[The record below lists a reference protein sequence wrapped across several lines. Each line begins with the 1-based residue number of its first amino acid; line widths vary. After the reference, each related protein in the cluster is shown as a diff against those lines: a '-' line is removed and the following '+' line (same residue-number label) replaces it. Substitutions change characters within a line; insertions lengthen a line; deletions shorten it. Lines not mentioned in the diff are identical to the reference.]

1 MSVAA
6 KSSANRNI
14 AVNRQASYEYSL
26 LERYEAGLVLTG
38 TEIKSVR
45 QGRVSLQGAYAAAN
59 DGELWLHNCH
69 IAPYEAGGVWNQ
81 EPTRPR
87 KLLLHKDEIR
97 ELAEAAETKRLTIVP
112 LRLYTKN
119 GRAKVELALA
129 RGKRQ
134 YDRREAIAKRDA
146 EREIERSLRRR
157 S

>member
-1 MSVAA
+1 MVWGGGGAA
-6 KSSANRNI
+6 
-14 AVNRQASYEYSL
+14 Q
-26 LERYEAGLVLTG
+26 
-38 TEIKSVR
+38 
-45 QGRVSLQGAYAAAN
+45 
-59 DGELWLHNCH
+59 DGGLWLHNCH

-81 EPTRPR
+81 APARPR

-97 ELAEAAETKRLTIVP
+97 ELAEAVATKGLTIVP
-112 LRLYTKN
+112 LRLYLKD

-146 EREIERSLRRR
+146 EREIARSLRRR

>member
-6 KSSANRNI
+6 KAPAVRNV
-14 AVNRQASYEYSL
+14 AVNRQATYEYAI

-38 TEIKSVR
+38 TEIKSIRV
-45 QGRVSLQGAYAAAN
+45 GRANLQGSYAAAQ

-81 EPTRPR
+81 APARPR

-97 ELAEAAETKRLTIVP
+97 ELAEAVATKGLTIVP
-112 LRLYTKN
+112 LRLYLKD

-146 EREIERSLRRR
+146 EREIARSLRRR

>member
-1 MSVAA
+1 MKAGN
-6 KSSANRNI
+6 KDSSTRNV
-14 AVNRQASYEYSL
+14 AVNRQASYEYNL
-26 LERYEAGLVLTG
+26 LERYEAGLVLSG
-38 TEIKSVR
+38 TEIKSIR
-45 QGRVSLQGAYAAAN
+45 QGRVSLQGSYAAADN
-59 DGELWLHNCH
+59 GELWLHNCH
-69 IAPYEAGGVWNQ
+69 IAPYEAGGVWNK

-97 ELAEAAETKRLTIVP
+97 ELSEGVATKGLTIVP
-112 LRLYTKN
+112 LRLYIKG

-146 EREIERSLRRR
+146 QREIARSLRRR